1 MITSW
6 RYIHV
11 FFLALFVAVLS
22 ACDSDVD
29 SAIDSGS
36 TGMTIRVAPSN
47 LLGGVASE
55 QEAKITRLDVY
66 HFENGML
73 SEFIGGLLPD
83 QAGDYVVRPT
93 GRKGTLYFL
102 ANASGIESLDEVRS
116 LDDFLQAKVS
126 GAEMTELGLLMTG
139 KLSLEQDDSDNSANL
154 VSMRRSV
161 ARLDIDARTEGV
173 RVSRIK
179 IKNVATSGFVWSG
192 DTIGSPDGT
201 RFEEREF
208 LYQQP
213 LAQASSPICYLY
225 EQDNKE
231 LSVELYFSSGES
243 DHRLEVALPAI
254 RRNTVY
260 TMKILGNG
268 TNFTVEV
275 ETTDWDEGISS
286 DADLEYQ
293 GLINV
298 EASELGDSILVS
310 ANRDTLYVPYQAT
323 DFRLVL
329 SAVSGADAVVSGQ
342 VDGGQILKESYSK
355 SLDKTLAF
363 RVRSDYRMPGFP
375 SEYLRLEVMRSG
387 SLVGRVTVVFQ
398 CNPIILEGGRISL
411 DKTGTCDFG
420 TYVDGDLGVLT
431 LPEGKSLAVRFDD
444 PDAPWVRLDR
454 LEGSNNRYR
463 IQGGWRPNDPDSD
476 GRIQSAQLVV
486 TGRDG
491 SVTEQFTLK
500 RRNYGLPVVNI
511 NGTWWCKYNLRGNVK
526 DFEDQIGVGDDPV
539 PGASGLADFLNSC
552 PAETLLSLMGD
563 QYQAGNPQGL
573 RLSKD
578 ESGLFYYDGVQNS
591 ISADFGS
598 LPATEMAPSGYQVPD
613 YNDLRTFTWGNNSN
627 MGYGSNWFNNNM
639 EGDLFLRF
647 QYFIV
652 ERQDVVWLG
661 ERYGSVIFY
670 DFRLNGGS
678 DGLVLFGLGHQ
689 WDATAGNVAP
699 NSILFATYGSR
710 GKTWQIE
717 GYPQSDG
724 RGNWYKFTG
733 HNTVKTRTIRCVKTP
748 VDYIY

>member
-1 MITSW
+1 MMTSW
-6 RYIHV
+6 RYVHGW
-11 FFLALFVAVLS
+11 FLVLFVIVLI
-22 ACDSDVD
+22 ACDSDMD
-29 SAIDSGS
+29 SAVDPESAD
-36 TGMTIRVAPSN
+36 MTIRVAPSN

-66 HFENGML
+66 HFENGVL
-73 SEFIGGLLPD
+73 SGVIGGLLPN

-93 GRKGTLYFL
+93 GRTGTLYFL
-102 ANASGIESLDEVRS
+102 ANASGVQDLEGVGSLDE
-116 LDDFLQAKVS
+116 FLQAKVS

-139 KLSLEQDDSDNSANL
+139 RLSLDQDNGDDSVIL
-154 VSMRRSV
+154 VSMRRGV
-161 ARLDIDARTEGV
+161 ARLDIDARAEGV
-173 RVSRIK
+173 RVSRIRLN
-179 IKNVATSGFVWSG
+179 NVATSGFVWDG
-192 DTIGSPDGT
+192 DTVGSPDGT

-213 LAQASSPICYLY
+213 LAQASSPVCYLY
-225 EQDNKE
+225 EQDNKA
-231 LSVELYFSSGES
+231 LSVELHFSSGEG

-260 TMKILGNG
+260 TLKLLGNG
-268 TNFTVEV
+268 ANFRVEV
-275 ETTDWDEGISS
+275 DTVDWDEGASS
-286 DADLEYQ
+286 DADLESK

-298 EASELGDSILVS
+298 EASELGDSVLVS
-310 ANRDTLYVPYQAT
+310 ANRDTLYVPYRAT

-342 VDGGQILKESYSK
+342 VDGGQVLKESYSR
-355 SLDKTLAF
+355 SLDKALAF
-363 RVRSDYRMPGFP
+363 RVRSDYRMPGYP

-398 CNPIILEGGRISL
+398 RNPILLEGGRILL
-411 DKTGTCDFG
+411 DETGTCDFG
-420 TYVDGDLGVLT
+420 TYVDGDLGVMT

-444 PDAPWVRLDR
+444 PDVPWVRLDR
-454 LEGSNNRYR
+454 LEGLGNCYR

-476 GRIQSAQLVV
+476 GRIQSARLVV
-486 TGRDG
+486 TGKDG
-491 SVTEQFTLK
+491 SITDQFTLK

-539 PGASGLADFLNSC
+539 PGASGLADYLNSC

-578 ESGLFYYDGVQNS
+578 ESGLFYYEGVRNN
-591 ISADFGS
+591 ISVDFGS
-598 LPATEMAPSGYQVPD
+598 LPATEMAPSGYQVPG
-613 YNDLRTFTWGNNSN
+613 YNDFRTFTWSNNSN

-639 EGDLFLRF
+639 EGDLLLRF
-647 QYFIV
+647 QYFVV

-661 ERYGSVIFY
+661 EPYGSVIFY
-670 DFRLNGGS
+670 DFRLNGGP
-678 DGLVLFGLGHQ
+678 DGLVFFGLGHQ
-689 WDATAGNVAP
+689 WDATIGNVAP
-699 NSILFATYGSR
+699 NNILFATCGSR
-710 GKTWQIE
+710 GNTWQIE
-717 GYPQSDG
+717 GYPQLDNK
-724 RGNWYKFTG
+724 GNWYKYAG
-733 HNTVKTRTIRCVKTP
+733 HNATKTRAIRCVKTP